1 LSIAGGITDWGSYTQ
16 IVIKRGEERHE
27 LDLSDPVAMNS
38 VLVKPGD
45 ILYVPPVEANVVYA
59 LGEVA
64 RPGIVK
70 IDKNSTVLDV
80 IMKSGG
86 FSSRAVS
93 FVPDNPLMNI
103 IDLIPVV
110 NSMIN
115 LIQNAQQIIQ

>member
-1 LSIAGGITDWGSYTQ
+1 
-16 IVIKRGEERHE
+16 
-27 LDLSDPVAMNS
+27 
-38 VLVKPGD
+38 
-45 ILYVPPVEANVVYA
+45 
-59 LGEVA
+59 
-64 RPGIVK
+64 VK

-93 FVPDNPLMNI
+93 SKVYLFKGGPTGEPIVCDLSATLRGRPARDNPLVSPGDVIFVPDNPNPLVSPGDVIFVPDNPLMNI